1 MWRGGC
7 QFDRVDELSRERNRN
22 ADIWAVWVWV
32 RDPDAIP
39 KVAHLSLM
47 DRLVEEAED
56 HHQDP
61 THPPPSPML
70 TCSRE
75 GLRYQVLVHLSVL
88 EDFAPK
94 DLLLGTGLDGPT
106 SDEEDEY
113 PSRVHFFW
121 TAGVP
126 DGSGRQHRRRAGDV
140 LSRLGPR
147 RDDKDDDEDRDD
159 RADRASFQS
168 ESRAR
173 ALGRA

>member
-1 MWRGGC
+1 
-7 QFDRVDELSRERNRN
+7 
-22 ADIWAVWVWV
+22 
-32 RDPDAIP
+32 
-39 KVAHLSLM
+39 M

-94 DLLLGTGLDGPT
+94 DLLLGTGLDGPA

-173 ALGRA
+173 ALGRAWPAASRGAGEVQSTPSRGVPAPRRGAIGVRPAGACLIVP